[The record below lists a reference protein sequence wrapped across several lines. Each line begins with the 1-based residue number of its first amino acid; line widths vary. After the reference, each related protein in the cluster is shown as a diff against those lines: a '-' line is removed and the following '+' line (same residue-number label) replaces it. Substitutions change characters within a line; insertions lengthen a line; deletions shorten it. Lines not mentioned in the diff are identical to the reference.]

1 MSTPVPLVPPAV
13 TFIYTPRSH
22 DRVFAESA
30 RAGIAVVRWAN
41 RSRHVVGGV
50 LLYYPAACPGA
61 WWRTRAR
68 DTATAIVR
76 AVGGVAWDE
85 NGAIRLIVPV
95 GCAGF
100 ADRLM
105 RAARGGALRTS
116 AKSYGDDAVYGS
128 DDAHNE
134 AAVLVEG
141 SGTVR
146 VDTGRVVAACTP
158 LPETPNIA
166 EAVISSAAR
175 ARMGEEPTE
184 RRIVHVGAA
193 WIHAPLSWG
202 IPEVAGVDAVS
213 CAPEEEEEPAP
224 IDPDL
229 ADAIADA
236 HRREDREAAEWAWIP
251 F

>member
-1 MSTPVPLVPPAV
+1 M
-13 TFIYTPRSH
+13 
-22 DRVFAESA
+22 
-30 RAGIAVVRWAN
+30 
-41 RSRHVVGGV
+41 
-50 LLYYPAACPGA
+50 
-61 WWRTRAR
+61 
-68 DTATAIVR
+68 
-76 AVGGVAWDE
+76 
-85 NGAIRLIVPV
+85 
-95 GCAGF
+95 
-100 ADRLM
+100 
-105 RAARGGALRTS
+105 
-116 AKSYGDDAVYGS
+116 
-128 DDAHNE
+128 
-134 AAVLVEG
+134 
-141 SGTVR
+141 
-146 VDTGRVVAACTP
+146 DTGRVVAACTP
-158 LPETPNIA
+158 LPDAPNIA